1 MDADKKKIIFIFGG
15 LVLFLAATS
24 IYMRSTTNSIREE
37 HSVKSI
43 DKNSTH
49 IDAPQEKDNKTT
61 GIASIMMRIDDRAFE
76 ISIDSGKAGQEFAKA
91 TPFELEMDDL
101 NGNEKYYEGDDKLP
115 KNEYAPGHIEAG
127 DVMLYGDDCV
137 VIFYKSFDT
146 TEKYT
151 RLGKIQ
157 DATGLAEAVGSGRVS
172 ISFTKN

>member
-24 IYMRSTTNSIREE
+24 IFMRTTTNSIREE
-37 HSVKSI
+37 RGTKSI

-49 IDAPQEKDNKTT
+49 IDAPQEKENQTT
-61 GIASIMMRIDDRAFE
+61 GITSIMMRIGDEAFK
-76 ISIDSGKAGQEFAKA
+76 INVDSGKAGQEFARS

-115 KNEYAPGHIEAG
+115 KNEYEPGHIEAG
-127 DVMLYGDDCV
+127 DVMLYGDDCI

-157 DATGLAEAVGSGRVS
+157 DASRLAEVLGSDRVS
-172 ISFTKN
+172 ISFTKD